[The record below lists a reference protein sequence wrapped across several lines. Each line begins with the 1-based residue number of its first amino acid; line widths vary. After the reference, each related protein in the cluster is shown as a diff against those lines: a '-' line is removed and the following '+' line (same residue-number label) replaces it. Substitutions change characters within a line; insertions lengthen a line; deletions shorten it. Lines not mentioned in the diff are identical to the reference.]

1 MPCGPH
7 QTFVPGS
14 SCERLYNSC
23 PHHNVTER
31 LWDPLLFNPHTKS
44 QEHLHLVT
52 AAASCWAHTF
62 LFLQKLYFSEKSQSS
77 IWRWLKVFPVSC
89 SGRRDVMKKTEYH
102 SDAPIDEVCDVLRIY
117 VSTQPCIL
125 GAQRQVWR
133 DGVSRCCSSAAQNWN
148 LATLC
153 KSSPKPVWTIKKQK
167 ENSASETH
175 FTSFLCSQKVF
186 KLSLCV
192 FHVWNRGE
200 TKFDFIFL
208 LFETERQK
216 IKVED
221 NQSKMFLFCEDNNQS
236 CCSGNIF
243 AAEWSFY

>member
-1 MPCGPH
+1 MRPAAFQSTH
-7 QTFVPGS
+7 QITGTFTPGDRCS
-14 SCERLYNSC
+14 VLLSSHISLLTKIIFLWKITVFNMKVVEGVSCE
-23 PHHNVTER
+23 
-31 LWDPLLFNPHTKS
+31 
-44 QEHLHLVT
+44 
-52 AAASCWAHTF
+52 
-62 LFLQKLYFSEKSQSS
+62 LQRQTRRHEEDRISF
-77 IWRWLKVFPVSC
+77 RRPV
-89 SGRRDVMKKTEYH
+89 
-102 SDAPIDEVCDVLRIY
+102 DEVCDVLRIY

-133 DGVSRCCSSAAQNWN
+133 DGVSCCCSSAAQNWN

-216 IKVED
+216 IKVEE